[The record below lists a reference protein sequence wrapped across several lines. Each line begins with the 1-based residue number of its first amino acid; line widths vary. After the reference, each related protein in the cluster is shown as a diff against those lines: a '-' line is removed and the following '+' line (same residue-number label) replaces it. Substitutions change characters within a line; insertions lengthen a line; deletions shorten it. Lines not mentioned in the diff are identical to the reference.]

1 MISQDLKMKINQIKD
16 LDKRRG
22 RPGISEEAYAEI
34 SITLADKAV
43 GVIESLFDMINK
55 RGA

>member
-1 MISQDLKMKINQIKD
+1 MISQELQTKIKQIHD
-16 LDKRRG
+16 LDKRRS
-22 RPGISEEAYAEI
+22 RLGISEEAYAEI